1 MKKLYARLVLWL
13 IDPALRER
21 KARAKEEDHLVKA
34 YWLARGFS
42 GGAWQAACEG
52 ASQVEDEYWVARGAK
67 DGLGEALRR
76 GLLSMPKAAD
86 DD

>member
-21 KARAKEEDHLVKA
+21 KARAKEEDRLVNA
-34 YWLARGFS
+34 YWRERGFS

-52 ASQVEDEYWVARGAK
+52 ALQVEDEYWVARGVK

-76 GLLSMPKAAD
+76 GLLSMPTVAGD
-86 DD
+86 D